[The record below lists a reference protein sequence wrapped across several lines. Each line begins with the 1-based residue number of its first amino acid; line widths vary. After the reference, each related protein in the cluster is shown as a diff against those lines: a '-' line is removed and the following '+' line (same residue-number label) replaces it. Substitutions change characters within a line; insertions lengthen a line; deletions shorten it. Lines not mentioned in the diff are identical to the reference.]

1 MTRICAFPL
10 ATLALLACADGAV
23 AQGGGLGAEVTAAP
37 DGRVRFH
44 FAARPDACGNGR
56 SFLQVG
62 QSTLVQNGDGGD
74 ASCLPGPVRVDVIK
88 ASGVI
93 ISLRA
98 FVGPLGDGEPGT
110 DLGGVGT
117 REASSW
123 LLGLAGTLDG
133 RPSHDAIFPA
143 TLADSV
149 NLTEPLL
156 DLARDRSRS
165 RQVRT
170 TAASTAAREAS
181 RHLSSSPRVR
191 DALVVL
197 ARETD
202 EPRWMR
208 SQALSAL
215 GRMPEGQGVTALLG
229 LRAAGDLWLGS
240 AVVSALAS
248 TDDPRARE
256 ELRRLIRDPRT
267 PPVEHREAIR
277 GLGRRYTTG
286 EDAALL
292 RESYPSFAAPE
303 SREAAIA
310 VLGEVGGPENVRWLV
325 TVAGR
330 ETETTALRTRA
341 LRAAVRAGAQPA
353 DLGSLDGEADNP
365 QIREAVVTEL
375 LRMGNDD
382 AIDRALSL
390 VAGETDTR
398 LKRRL
403 VSRLSRAEHPKVQA
417 FLRSMV
423 ER

>member
-1 MTRICAFPL
+1 MTRICTLPL

-23 AQGGGLGAEVTAAP
+23 AQGGDLGSGVTAAL

-62 QSTLVQNGDGGD
+62 QSTIVQNGAAGD
-74 ASCLPGPVRVDVIK
+74 ASCLSGPVRVEVVK

-98 FVGPLGDGEPGT
+98 FVGPLAEEGPGT
-110 DLGGVGT
+110 DLGGVSA

-133 RPSHDAIFPA
+133 RPSREAIFPA

-149 NLTEPLL
+149 NLIEPLL
-156 DLARDRSRS
+156 DLARNRSRS

-181 RHLSSSPRVR
+181 RYPSSSPRVR
-191 DALVVL
+191 DGLVVL
-197 ARETD
+197 ARERQ
-202 EPRWMR
+202 EPEWMR
-208 SQALSAL
+208 SHALSAL
-215 GRMPEGQGVTALLG
+215 GRIPEGQGVTALLG
-229 LRAAGDLWLGS
+229 LRAAGDPWLGS
-240 AVVSALAS
+240 AVVSALVS

-256 ELRRLIRDPRT
+256 ELRRLIRDTRT
-267 PPVEHREAIR
+267 APVEHREAIR

-292 RESYPSFAAPE
+292 RESYPSFATKE

-310 VLGEVGGPENVRWLV
+310 ALGEVGGPENVRWLV
-325 TVAGR
+325 TVAER

-341 LRAAVRAGAQPA
+341 LRAAVRSGAQPA
-353 DLGSLDGEADNP
+353 DLGALAGAGDAP
-365 QIREAVVTEL
+365 IREAVVTEL
-375 LRMGNDD
+375 VRMGNDD
-382 AIDRALSL
+382 AIDRVLSL

-403 VSRLSRAEHPKVQA
+403 ISRLSRSEHPKVQA